1 MSHEFKTPISTIN
14 LAIDSVLNSKNIID
28 KKKIDRY
35 LSVVKEENKR
45 MQDQVE
51 NILKISQLERDK
63 NISDMRNEN
72 LHSIISNAINHFSLI
87 VKSKKGS
94 IRTNLNA
101 ENTICSIVKI
111 DFTNALINIIDNGIK
126 YSVGPPQIL
135 IKTQN
140 INNTLIIEII
150 DKGIGMSKKTQKM
163 IFEKFFR
170 EETGDIHNVR
180 GHGIGLTFVKKVI
193 NLVNAKIFVDS
204 QLGYGSNFKIEI
216 PLSLKN

>member
-1 MSHEFKTPISTIN
+1 MLNPNLATLNDYTFARLGEILGSIAPISN
-14 LAIDSVLNSKNIID
+14 
-28 KKKIDRY
+28 
-35 LSVVKEENKR
+35 EEP
-45 MQDQVE
+45 
-51 NILKISQLERDK
+51 IL
-63 NISDMRNEN
+63 
-72 LHSIISNAINHFSLI
+72 FSLGEPQ
-87 VKSKKGS
+87 KP
-94 IRTNLNA
+94 T
-101 ENTICSIVKI
+101 
-111 DFTNALINIIDNGIK
+111 
-126 YSVGPPQIL
+126 PQIL